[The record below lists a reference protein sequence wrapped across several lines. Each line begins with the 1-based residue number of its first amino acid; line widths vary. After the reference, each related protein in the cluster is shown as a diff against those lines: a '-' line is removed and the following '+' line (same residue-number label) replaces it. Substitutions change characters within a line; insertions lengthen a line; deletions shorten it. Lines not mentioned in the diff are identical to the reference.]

1 MEREIIPISVI
12 PEDAESNTNSNC
24 SPDQQNVHMSTVPP
38 SSSTPAFTATGSG
51 TSGGIVKSITM
62 NEPIATESGKPIA
75 SNKFTRKRERV
86 CNNSS

>member
-1 MEREIIPISVI
+1 MPI
-12 PEDAESNTNSNC
+12 PEDAESLGNTYTNSNS
-24 SPDQQNVHMSTVPP
+24 SPDQQNVPISTVPP
-38 SSSTPAFTATGSG
+38 SSSTPAFTAIAG

-62 NEPIATESGKPIA
+62 NEPIATESGKATA